1 MRKTHCRDIV
11 VIAASAGGVSALQTL
26 CAGLPDDLGAAI
38 FIVQHVSPSARSMLP
53 AILGR
58 TSSLPVLHPADGEAI
73 RPGHIYVAPPDRHLL
88 VKRGH
93 MLVRKGPK
101 ENRTRPA
108 ADPLFRSAAVAYGS
122 RVVGLVLTGT
132 LDDGTAG
139 LLAVKRCGGIAAVQD
154 PDDAAW
160 PDMPRHA
167 MQKVAVDYRLPLD
180 RLADLVTRLTLEPAG
195 PQPPIPADIE
205 LEAHIA
211 EQEMISMTEETSNN
225 SMSGRPA
232 LITCPDCGGAMM
244 EVRDGPLLRFRC
256 HIGHAYSPATLA
268 EAQGE
273 AFEQAL
279 GMALRT
285 HHERVRLFERMAEN
299 AMAHGHH
306 NAAAKWTAAA
316 GEAQSHADLLRAVL
330 SNQSPAA
337 AIAPEAD

>member
-1 MRKTHCRDIV
+1 MQKAHCRDIV

-26 CAGLPDDLGAAI
+26 CAGLPSDLGAAV

-58 TSSLPVLHPADGEAI
+58 TASLPVLHPADGEAI

-93 MLVRKGPK
+93 MLVRRGPK

-108 ADPLFRSAAVAYGS
+108 ADPLFRSAAAAYGS

-167 MQKVAVDYRLPLD
+167 MQKVAVDHCLPLD

-195 PQPPIPADIE
+195 PQPSIPADIQ

-211 EQEMISMTEETSNN
+211 AQEMVSMTEETKSN
-225 SMSGRPA
+225 SLSGRPT

-268 EAQGE
+268 EAQAE

-285 HHERVRLFERMAEN
+285 HHERVKLFERMAEN
-299 AMAHGHH
+299 AMAQGQHH
-306 NAAAKWTAAA
+306 SAAKWTAAA
-316 GEAQSHADLLRAVL
+316 GEAQGHADLLRAVL

-337 AIAPEAD
+337 IAPETD